1 MGKKIKPIVLI
12 LAICGVALFIMS
24 YLNLGILTE
33 KYFSEN
39 KQEQAEQVQITEQAS
54 ILDVIEN
61 YQKKYFDIVTKNDV
75 LLISEHNDEIEK
87 DGKELSKLFDEVKS
101 KINPQ
106 NPYLIKLNNIEKK
119 YSENKGNNTFEIN
132 QFAEEHYKAVDDLLN
147 EVYLAVKSTLTDDE
161 AADLTRSE
169 IGWLN
174 KVEAYG
180 KHFES
185 MDYGTIA
192 YIVKTGY
199 ECNMRSFR
207 TLLLMLY
214 LN

>member
-1 MGKKIKPIVLI
+1 MGKRIRPVVFI
-12 LAICGVALFIMS
+12 LAVCGASLFIVS
-24 YLNLGILTE
+24 YLNLRILTE
-33 KYFSEN
+33 KYFSEK
-39 KQEQAEQVQITEQAS
+39 KQEQVEQVQVAEQVS
-54 ILDVIEN
+54 VLDAIED

-75 LLISEHNDEIEK
+75 LLISERNDEIEK
-87 DGKELSKLFDEVKS
+87 DEKELSKLFDEVKS

-106 NPYLIKLNNIEKK
+106 NPFLIKFNNIEKK
-119 YSENKGNNTFEIN
+119 YSENRGNNTFEIN

-161 AADLTRSE
+161 AADLTKSE
-169 IGWLN
+169 IDWLN
-174 KVEAYG
+174 KVEAYN

-192 YIVKTGY
+192 YLVKTGY

>member
-1 MGKKIKPIVLI
+1 MTE
-12 LAICGVALFIMS
+12 
-24 YLNLGILTE
+24 LT
-33 KYFSEN
+33 S
-39 KQEQAEQVQITEQAS
+39 V
-54 ILDVIEN
+54 LDVIED

-132 QFAEEHYKAVDDLLN
+132 RFAEEHYKAVDDLLN

-174 KVEAYG
+174 MVEAYG

>member
-1 MGKKIKPIVLI
+1 MGKKIKPVVFI
-12 LAICGVALFIMS
+12 LAVCGASLFIVS
-24 YLNLGILTE
+24 YLNLRILTE

-39 KQEQAEQVQITEQAS
+39 KQEQVEQVQVAKLVS
-54 ILDVIEN
+54 VLDAIEN
-61 YQKKYFDIVTKNDV
+61 YQKKYFDLVTKNDV

-87 DGKELSKLFDEVKS
+87 DEKELSKLFDEVKS

-192 YIVKTGY
+192 YLVKTGY